1 MWIKTLS
8 LFQVLM
14 NPEQSSRSC
23 GGQTQ
28 QILSSSGDVKRK
40 THRKSKTNL
49 VTLSKAEL
57 FYQSQD
63 LLVATSS
70 SLLEEL
76 F

>member
-8 LFQVLM
+8 LIRVLM

-28 QILSSSGDVKRK
+28 QILSSNGDVNRK
-40 THRKSKTNL
+40 THQKSKTNL

-63 LLVATSS
+63 LLVSTSS
-70 SLLEEL
+70 SVLEEI